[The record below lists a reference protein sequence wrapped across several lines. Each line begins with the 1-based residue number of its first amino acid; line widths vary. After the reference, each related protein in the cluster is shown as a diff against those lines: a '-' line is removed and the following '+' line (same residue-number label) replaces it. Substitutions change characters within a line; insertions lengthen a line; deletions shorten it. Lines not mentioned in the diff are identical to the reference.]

1 MTPDSVTD
9 IIPASEARSL
19 AGLFRSRVER
29 TPEREAYRYYDP
41 AQQHWQPLTWR
52 EIAERVGRWRSGLQR
67 EGLGAGERVALL
79 LNNSVEWVCMDQAAL
94 SLGLVP
100 VPLYTTDN
108 PENIAYILGDS
119 GAALLL
125 VESAAQWMALAPH
138 RQAFPALTKVLC
150 LRHDGS
156 TEARS
161 APAPVPVDAWLAAAE
176 PAVQSDQRLPDDP
189 AALATIVYT
198 SGTTGRPKGVML
210 SHRNILSNVEAVL
223 ERVPAYLDDVFLSFL
238 PLSHAFERTT
248 GYYLPMAAGS
258 CVAHARSVRDL
269 PEDLLAVR
277 PTVLISVPRIYERVY
292 AKVRQGLIEK
302 GVPAQ
307 RLFQWA
313 EDVGWQLFEASQ
325 HHEEPGM
332 LARLM
337 WPVLHHLVA
346 DKILSRLGGRLRLAV
361 TGGAP
366 LYGAI
371 SHCFIGL
378 GLPLLQGYGLTEA
391 APVVTGNTLEDNVP
405 LSVGTPLRDVELKL
419 GDKDELLV
427 RGPNVMMGYWKNPEA
442 TVEAI
447 DAEGWLHTGDVARIA
462 ENGHVFIVGRLKEI
476 LVLSTGEKVAP
487 ADLEMAITQDPL
499 FDQAFVVGEGKPYLA
514 ALLVLNRDV
523 WQTLAGEMG
532 LDPAA
537 AVTQQD
543 PKLTSL
549 ALKKTEG
556 LLQGFPGQA
565 RVRRIWLTLE
575 PWTIE
580 NGLITPTMKL
590 KRPRLEARFSQAIVE
605 LYAGHALFTSS

>member
-1 MTPDSVTD
+1 
-9 IIPASEARSL
+9 
-19 AGLFRSRVER
+19 
-29 TPEREAYRYYDP
+29 
-41 AQQHWQPLTWR
+41 
-52 EIAERVGRWRSGLQR
+52 
-67 EGLGAGERVALL
+67 
-79 LNNSVEWVCMDQAAL
+79 
-94 SLGLVP
+94 
-100 VPLYTTDN
+100 
-108 PENIAYILGDS
+108 
-119 GAALLL
+119 
-125 VESAAQWMALAPH
+125 
-138 RQAFPALTKVLC
+138 
-150 LRHDGS
+150 
-156 TEARS
+156 
-161 APAPVPVDAWLAAAE
+161 
-176 PAVQSDQRLPDDP
+176 
-189 AALATIVYT
+189 
-198 SGTTGRPKGVML
+198 ML

-258 CVAHARSVRDL
+258 CIAHARSVRDL

-292 AKVRQGLIEK
+292 AKVQQGLREK

-307 RLFQWA
+307 RLFLWA
-313 EDVGWQLFEASQ
+313 EDVGWQLFEAGQ

-391 APVVTGNTLEDNVP
+391 APVVTGNTLEDNLP
-405 LSVGTPLRDVELKL
+405 LSVGTPLRGVELKL

-427 RGPNVMMGYWKNPEA
+427 RGPNVMMGYWNNREA
-442 TVEAI
+442 TTEAI
-447 DAEGWLHTGDVARIA
+447 DAQGWLHTGDVARIA
-462 ENGHVFIVGRLKEI
+462 ENGHVYIVGRLKEI

-514 ALLVLNRDV
+514 ALLVLNRDA
-523 WQTLAGEMG
+523 WQTVAGELG
-532 LDPAA
+532 LDWAA
-537 AVTQQD
+537 AVTEQD
-543 PKLTSL
+543 PKMTDL

-565 RVRRIWLTLE
+565 RVRRLWLTLE

-590 KRPRLEARFSQAIVE
+590 KRQLLEARFAQEIAE
-605 LYAGHALFTSS
+605 LYAGHALFTAS

>member
-1 MTPDSVTD
+1 
-9 IIPASEARSL
+9 
-19 AGLFRSRVER
+19 
-29 TPEREAYRYYDP
+29 
-41 AQQHWQPLTWR
+41 
-52 EIAERVGRWRSGLQR
+52 
-67 EGLGAGERVALL
+67 
-79 LNNSVEWVCMDQAAL
+79 
-94 SLGLVP
+94 
-100 VPLYTTDN
+100 
-108 PENIAYILGDS
+108 
-119 GAALLL
+119 
-125 VESAAQWMALAPH
+125 
-138 RQAFPALTKVLC
+138 
-150 LRHDGS
+150 
-156 TEARS
+156 
-161 APAPVPVDAWLAAAE
+161 
-176 PAVQSDQRLPDDP
+176 
-189 AALATIVYT
+189 
-198 SGTTGRPKGVML
+198 
-210 SHRNILSNVEAVL
+210 
-223 ERVPAYLDDVFLSFL
+223 
-238 PLSHAFERTT
+238 
-248 GYYLPMAAGS
+248 
-258 CVAHARSVRDL
+258 
-269 PEDLLAVR
+269 
-277 PTVLISVPRIYERVY
+277 VLISVPRIYERVY
-292 AKVRQGLIEK
+292 AKVQQGLGEK

-313 EDVGWQLFEASQ
+313 EEVGWQLFEAGQ

-427 RGPNVMMGYWKNPEA
+427 RGPNVMMGYWNNPEA
-442 TVEAI
+442 TAAAI

-462 ENGHVFIVGRLKEI
+462 ETGHVFIVGRLKEI

-499 FDQAFVVGEGKPYLA
+499 FDQAFVLGEGRPYLA

-523 WQTLAGEMG
+523 WQIQAGELG

-543 PKLTSL
+543 PKLTGH

-556 LLQGFPGQA
+556 LLRSFPGQA
-565 RVRRIWLTLE
+565 RVRRLWLTLE
-575 PWTIE
+575 PWSIE

-590 KRPRLEARFSQAIVE
+590 KRPLLEARFAREIAE